1 MKHISQN
8 LFALLLLLVAACGPD
23 IATPRVCPLEGGD
36 VLLTVPDQNAVV
48 SLTSDGEVVSE
59 ALLDDPFLN
68 RPQHV
73 MRVDGCDIV
82 VSDRDDRTLF
92 SLDGEGVLTSRDQD
106 FSLQEPV
113 DLVSYKGLPTM
124 VWGTSPAIT
133 VFADSPMDRTLPES
147 GALVAAS
154 EGMNGSLWVASDVD
168 GGTLLVEY
176 EDDTLQTALRSTVV
190 ESEYPIP
197 SIQSMRYDADTD
209 TLVLGGVNE
218 VLILDA
224 DTFEE
229 VRSVEANGF
238 VYQVAIDEEGT
249 LWRLDFDGLWKGD
262 ELVTSVED
270 PARARFHVE

>member
-1 MKHISQN
+1 M
-8 LFALLLLLVAACGPD
+8 
-23 IATPRVCPLEGGD
+23 
-36 VLLTVPDQNAVV
+36 LLTVPDQDAVV
-48 SLTSDGEVVSE
+48 SLTFEGEVVSE

-73 MRVDGCDIV
+73 MRVDDCDIV

-92 SLDGEGVLTSRDQD
+92 NLDGEGILTSRDQD

-113 DLVSYKGLPTM
+113 DLVSYKGVPTM
-124 VWGTSPAIT
+124 VWGTSPVIT
-133 VFADSPMDRTLPES
+133 LFADNPVDRTLPDS

-154 EGMNGSLWVASDVD
+154 EGQGGSLWVASDTE

-176 EDDTLQTALRSTVV
+176 EDDTLQKALRSTIV

-197 SIQSMRYDADTD
+197 SIQSMRYDAETN

-218 VLILDA
+218 VLLLDA
-224 DTFEE
+224 GTFEK

-238 VYQVAIDEEGT
+238 VYQVAMDEEGI
-249 LWRLDFDGLWKGD
+249 LWRLDFDGLWKI
-262 ELVTSVED
+262 
-270 PARARFHVE
+270 A